1 MTRWL
6 AIAPAVALLAAS
18 AGARADEPAVPAKG
32 AAEARPLDARRLQV
46 AEDVREA
53 LRRFELAAMGH
64 AEKLEKPGKARNEL
78 TERLLGEVVERRRAL
93 AAVLEAQALA
103 SSAAPVRRAAGLALA
118 AGLQMDVFDSVSR
131 VADALGMDPDQTRAP
146 EARSEAI
153 RLWSSLVELTPR
165 YRDLGQVLDQ
175 LSQAYYD
182 IGEYEQAKRTL
193 QRMLCA
199 NRDAELAAAATA
211 VDNADDGVKARV
223 YAQSVG
229 VDDYGGCKPRVS
241 DPELVADA
249 WLRLGYLH
257 RTGGAEN
264 HLAVSAY
271 EQVIDSPGAPGYF
284 VALQE
289 QAATFVELG
298 QLLEAIPPLDALIE
312 YLDRSIEENGDDEGL
327 EPIRAEAVQ
336 RIGTILA
343 QLWRESA
350 VPDPDAS
357 LELALIYFRG
367 RLKQTHVRAIL
378 EELGVALRRFGAFDQ
393 AVPVW
398 RHVLTT
404 WPGDPRAPTVHAR
417 IVALLV
423 EKGDQRTADEERNKL
438 IAAFGPDSSWRKLNA
453 ANQAAVLEADELA
466 AETMFTLASS
476 LYRRALSQISTSKVA
491 DRALL
496 DEAIA
501 MNLAVVDRFPRSK
514 RGYQASYQ
522 LGEVLF
528 HRGRFIDAAQR
539 FRRVRGLDASGRH
552 FSDATRRMVA
562 AYERAADQAEAE
574 GSLVR
579 PPIPTKQTL
588 IAKASTP
595 VTVPPLLRELQRA
608 YDAYAEVVAGD
619 NETASLAYK
628 AALIDLTHFRLQ
640 EAEKRLDAVVT
651 EHCQSPIAKSAAE
664 RLAEL
669 SEARGERSLRSAA
682 QNLVNRACGDSRPVQ
697 LARQAR
703 VKQALADGE
712 RLVAQGRPLEAGR
725 RLYAA
730 HADTTAADPLHDDTL
745 FRAAEAFA
753 AARRGE
759 VALQLLEAFD
769 WQPALQ
775 QSELY
780 APALWLAGQTYESV
794 FDDEAAVDAYLRL
807 AQLGQQRGY
816 KAVAGFDLSSR
827 ASDGLWRAAELR
839 ELDRVFY
846 DRGPGDP
853 GAASLFK
860 RYAAVHKQDRERA
873 SAAYLRAAAVLQAA
887 GDTAALERTY
897 GEWNK
902 ALGKQREVARY
913 HVRFNHLVGK
923 ARIVAGDPRGAGK
936 AFEAVIKA
944 YETAGLKPGSDE
956 ALLAAE
962 AQFWRAEEVYQRVLM
977 PYEFRWP
984 DDGEEKELQKRVE
997 ALGKVG
1003 EEAEKAFNAVLA
1015 FDTEWSIAAT
1025 LRVGDVYLDV
1035 ANKFISAPRP
1045 ASVSKTVAIDVETFA
1060 TMVTEAVQ
1068 SVIDAAGEKW
1078 AKAVELARDRGTV
1091 NSWSKLAQQRLNT
1104 HLDASKY
1111 AVLREELIVA
1121 EETP

>member
-1 MTRWL
+1 MT
-6 AIAPAVALLAAS
+6 IAPAVVLLAAS
-18 AGARADEPAVPAKG
+18 AGARADEPAVPAKE
-32 AAEARPLDARRLQV
+32 AAAIRPLDAARLQV
-46 AEDVREA
+46 AEDTREA

-64 AEKLEKPGKARNEL
+64 AEKLEKPGKARDEL
-78 TERLLGEVVERRRAL
+78 VQRLVEQVVERRLAL
-93 AAVLEAQALA
+93 ADVIER
-103 SSAAPVRRAAGLALA
+103 AAMATKTPGRRAGGLAVA
-118 AGLQMDVFDSVSR
+118 AGLQMDVFDSLSR
-131 VADALGMDPDQTRAP
+131 LADARGDDPAQTQAVTPR
-146 EARSEAI
+146 RSAI
-153 RLWSSLVELTPR
+153 RLWRTLVDTTPR
-165 YRDLGQVLDQ
+165 YRELGEILDQ

-193 QRMLCA
+193 QRLLCG
-199 NRDAELAAAATA
+199 NRDAELTAAAAA

-229 VDDYGGCKPRVS
+229 LDDYGGCKPRVT

-257 RTGGAEN
+257 RTGGTEN

-289 QAATFVELG
+289 QAATYVELG

-312 YLDRSIEENGDDEGL
+312 YLDRSIEEDGEDESL
-327 EPIRAEAVQ
+327 EPIRAEAVE

-357 LELALIYFRG
+357 LNLALIYFRG
-367 RLKQTHVRAIL
+367 RQQQTHVRAIF

-398 RHVLTT
+398 RHVLAT
-404 WPGDPRAPTVHAR
+404 WSGDPRAPAVHAR

-438 IAAFGPDSSWRKLNA
+438 IAAFGPDSSWRRLNA
-453 ANQAAVLEADELA
+453 TNKAAVLEADELA

-476 LYRRALSQISTSKVA
+476 LYRRAVSQISTSKVA

-501 MNLAVVDRFPRSK
+501 MNLGVVDRFPRSK
-514 RGYQASYQ
+514 RGYQAAYQ

-539 FRRVRGLDASGRH
+539 FRKVRDLDPAGRH
-552 FSDATRRMVA
+552 FADATRRMVA
-562 AYERAADQAEAE
+562 SYERAADQAEAE

-579 PPIPTKQTL
+579 PPMPTKQAL
-588 IAKASTP
+588 IANASTP
-595 VTVPPLLRELQRA
+595 AIVPPLLRELQRA
-608 YDAYAEVVAGD
+608 YVAYSSIVAGD
-619 NETASLAYK
+619 NETASLEYK

-640 EAEKRLDAVVT
+640 EAEQRLDAVVT
-651 EHCQSPIAKSAAE
+651 KHCQSPIARSAAE

-682 QNLVNRACGDSRPVQ
+682 QNLLNRACGDSRPIQ

-703 VKQALADGE
+703 VKQALAEGE
-712 RLVAQGRPLEAGR
+712 RLVTQGRQLEAGR

-730 HADTTAADPLHDDTL
+730 HADTSAADPLYDDTL

-769 WQPALQ
+769 AQPALQ

-807 AQLGQQRGY
+807 AQLGDQRGY

-827 ASDGLWRAAELR
+827 ATEGLWRAAELR

-853 GAASLFK
+853 GAATLFK
-860 RYAAVHKQDRERA
+860 RYAAAHKHDRERA

-887 GDTAALERTY
+887 GDSAALERTY
-897 GEWNK
+897 AEWNK

-923 ARIVAGDPRGAGK
+923 ARIVAGDRRGAGK
-936 AFEAVIKA
+936 AFEAAIKA
-944 YETAGLKPGSDE
+944 YETAGLKPSSDE
-956 ALLAAE
+956 AVLAAE
-962 AQFWRAEEVYQRVLM
+962 AQFWRAEDVYERVLT

-1035 ANKFISAPRP
+1035 ANKFISAPMP
-1045 ASVSKTVAIDVETFA
+1045 ASVSKTVAIDLETFA

-1078 AKAVELARDRGTV
+1078 AKAVEMARERATI
-1091 NSWSKLAQQRLNT
+1091 NRWSKLAQQRLNT

-1111 AVLREELIVA
+1111 AVLREEVLVA